1 MSIRLCLVVFYTDRK
16 KPKGI
21 MENLRLK
28 IEADSPGELDNL
40 LINESI
46 ASGPYLLSK
55 TVKWKSGKHD
65 H

>member
-1 MSIRLCLVVFYTDRK
+1 
-16 KPKGI
+16 